1 MAVLGCGYVLV
12 ATILGHVHLGDGGD
26 AGGDAGHGGDGG
38 DAGHGDGG
46 DAAGHDVGGEHYGLG
61 GQGHGSASAGAA
73 TLTAFQFPFFSPLAL
88 ATIIG
93 STGAYGLI
101 AKAGWRASD
110 VGSLLIALP
119 AAAVTAYAVTYVA
132 WRLVM
137 SSRGS
142 SQIRLAELAGAR
154 AEVITPIPAGGI
166 GEVAAM
172 VQSQRYNAP
181 AREAHGREVA
191 RGTIVIV
198 EGLVGTTLVVR
209 KSP

>member
-1 MAVLGCGYVLV
+1 MVVLGCGYVLV
-12 ATILGHVHLGDGGD
+12 AMILGHVHVGNGGD
-26 AGGDAGHGGDGG
+26 AGGHVGHGG

-46 DAAGHDVGGEHYGLG
+46 DASGHDASGEHYGLG
-61 GQGHGSASAGAA
+61 SDGHGSASTGAA
-73 TLTAFQFPFFSPLAL
+73 TLTAFHFPFFSPLAL

-93 STGAYGLI
+93 ATGAYGLI
-101 AKAGWRASD
+101 AKTTWRASD
-110 VGSLLIALP
+110 LGSLLVALP
-119 AAAVTAYAVTYVA
+119 AAVVTAYAVTYVA

-209 KSP
+209 KPL